1 MQYIKQIMLLVIL
14 TISWKCQAE
23 EVKEIWLDELGESS
37 YYIQD
42 WGLPRINKAV
52 TMTPLTVKGIV
63 YERGIGTMQS
73 AVCSLISEKK
83 PRRFPD

>member
-42 WGLPRINKAV
+42 WGLPRTTK
-52 TMTPLTVKGIV
+52 
-63 YERGIGTMQS
+63 QS
-73 AVCSLISEKK
+73 L
-83 PRRFPD
+83 

>member
-37 YYIQD
+37 YY
-42 WGLPRINKAV
+42 RIGDSPESTK
-52 TMTPLTVKGIV
+52 
-63 YERGIGTMQS
+63 QS
-73 AVCSLISEKK
+73 L
-83 PRRFPD
+83 

>member
-42 WGLPRINKAV
+42 WGAPPNQQSSHYDAIDC
-52 TMTPLTVKGIV
+52 
-63 YERGIGTMQS
+63 ERHR
-73 AVCSLISEKK
+73 L
-83 PRRFPD
+83 

>member
-42 WGLPRINKAV
+42 WGLPRSSHYDAIDC
-52 TMTPLTVKGIV
+52 
-63 YERGIGTMQS
+63 ERHR
-73 AVCSLISEKK
+73 L
-83 PRRFPD
+83 

>member
-42 WGLPRINKAV
+42 WDSPNQQSSHYDAIDC
-52 TMTPLTVKGIV
+52 
-63 YERGIGTMQS
+63 ERHR
-73 AVCSLISEKK
+73 L
-83 PRRFPD
+83 